1 MRVNAQ
7 YNTAAPG
14 SLAVRIAGYQRHK
27 MFSAFLVAGV
37 APSDTILDVGATSD
51 TSYEHSNYLEA
62 WYPYKSKITA
72 LGIDEGAAFLRQAYP
87 GVRYVKG
94 DGRSLPFADN
104 SFDYVHSSAV
114 LEHVGNVFQ
123 QMTFIAE
130 ARRVARKGVF
140 LTTPNRWYPIEFHT
154 VLPVVHWLPR
164 KIFRRILVAIGKEYF
179 ASEQNLNLLSARQ
192 LRWMAKYI
200 GLCDDY
206 RVRSVR
212 LAGLVS
218 NLLFIL
224 EKKPETRRVVAR
236 DGSVQLSTPLKPLKD
251 YNRQSSCIIRAS
263 MIAASPAN
271 Y

>member
-1 MRVNAQ
+1 MHVNAQ
-7 YNTAAPG
+7 YNTATPG

-27 MFSAFLVAGV
+27 MFRAFLLVGV
-37 APSDTILDVGATSD
+37 TASDTILDVGATSD
-51 TSYEHSNYLEA
+51 RSYEHSNYLEA

-72 LGIDEGAAFLRQAYP
+72 LGIDEGAAFLREAYP

-94 DGRSLPFADN
+94 DGRSLPFTDN

-123 QMTFIAE
+123 QMAFIAE

-140 LTTPNRWYPIEFHT
+140 LTTPNRWYPVEFHT
-154 VLPVVHWLPR
+154 VLPVIHWLPR
-164 KIFRRILVAIGKEYF
+164 KIFRRILVAIGKQYF

-200 GLCDDY
+200 GLGDDY
-206 RVRSVR
+206 RVRGVR

-218 NLLFIL
+218 NVLFIL
-224 EKKPETRRVVAR
+224 EKKRTETPMVVAR
-236 DGSVQLSTPLKPLKD
+236 ESPVQLS
-251 YNRQSSCIIRAS
+251 
-263 MIAASPAN
+263 SPFEAIETL
-271 Y
+271 